1 MFISTKLLPV
11 LALAISLA
19 PLAAQARSG
28 DLRLIHQSNA
38 TQMTPACWATIFGFQ
53 PTNCKPAVCTDVQ
66 KGFWPRP
73 SVCAR

>member
-11 LALAISLA
+11 LALAVNLA
-19 PLAAQARSG
+19 PLAAQARNG
-28 DLRLIHQSNA
+28 DPRLIYQANA
-38 TQMTPACWATIFGFQ
+38 SQMTPACWTTNFRFQ
-53 PTNCKPAVCTDVQ
+53 PASCKHAACTDVQ